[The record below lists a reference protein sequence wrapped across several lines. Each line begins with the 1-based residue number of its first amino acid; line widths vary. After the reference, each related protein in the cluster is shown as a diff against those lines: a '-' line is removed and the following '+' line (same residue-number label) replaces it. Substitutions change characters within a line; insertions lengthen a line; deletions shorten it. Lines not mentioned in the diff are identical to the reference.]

1 MTEELDQDT
10 QALIEGLT
18 EEEMGEDGPVEE
30 QEEDGS
36 LSIFDGLPDKVR
48 AEVPGWK
55 LRYGGDV
62 YATAIGDK
70 TFVWR
75 TLRWAEYKDIQ
86 RQLLKIYPVSSSAD
100 ANDVEMAD
108 MDRRFANME
117 LTVKSCLL
125 YPTVDLNTIGA
136 LGPGT
141 IFTLHQNIA
150 DASGF
155 EPEFVEKL

>member
-1 MTEELDQDT
+1 MTEEFDQDT
-10 QALIEGLT
+10 QALIENLT
-18 EEEMGEDGPVEE
+18 EDEEKEVMDEE
-30 QEEDGS
+30 AANNNS
-36 LSIFDGLPDKVR
+36 AFDDLPDKVK
-48 AEVPGWK
+48 AEVQGWK
-55 LRYGGDV
+55 LRFGGDV
-62 YATAIGDK
+62 YSTAIGDK

-75 TLRWAEYKDIQ
+75 TLRWNEYKEIQ
-86 RQLLKIYPVSSSAD
+86 RKLLKIYPVNPGAD
-100 ANDVEMAD
+100 ANDIEMAD

-117 LTVKSCLL
+117 LTIQTCLL
-125 YPTVDLNTIGA
+125 YPSVDLNTVGG